1 MWRNLVGRGRD
12 ECLKEAAKED
22 VGYRDATASKTAY
35 LTAQNLSRLETELL
49 VVGSFFLPQ
58 QTTIAIYFTLLF

>member
-22 VGYRDATASKTAY
+22 VGYRDATASKIAY
-35 LTAQNLSRLETELL
+35 LAQNLSRLETELL